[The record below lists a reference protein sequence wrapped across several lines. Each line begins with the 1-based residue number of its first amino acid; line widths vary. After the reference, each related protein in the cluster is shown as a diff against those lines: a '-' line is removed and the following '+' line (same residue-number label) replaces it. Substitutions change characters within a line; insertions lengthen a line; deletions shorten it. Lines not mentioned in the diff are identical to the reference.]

1 MVDHRNFRNTLVLSA
16 SFQDNLDKPVPVCQN
31 VLDLAAAR
39 DDGGGGGD
47 SRNSL
52 RSGNLWSNPTTN
64 TQFFFLPAGCLS
76 CRPSDSV
83 N

>member
-52 RSGNLWSNPTTN
+52 RSGNL
-64 TQFFFLPAGCLS
+64 
-76 CRPSDSV
+76 
-83 N
+83 